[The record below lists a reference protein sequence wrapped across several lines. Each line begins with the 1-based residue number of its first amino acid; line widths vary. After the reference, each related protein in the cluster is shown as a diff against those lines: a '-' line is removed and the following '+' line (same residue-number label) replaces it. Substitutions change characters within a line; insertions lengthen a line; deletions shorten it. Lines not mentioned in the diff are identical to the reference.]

1 MTTET
6 VPTAPIATA
15 NAGRYRWVIC
25 GLLFAANA
33 INYIDRQAIG
43 VLKPTLQAEFG
54 WTEVTYGDIVFWF
67 QAAYAVGYV
76 VFGGVIDRIGARFGY
91 ALAVGIWTV
100 AHMAHAGASSVL
112 SFTLVRFGLGIGEA
126 GNFPAGLKAVAEWY
140 PKRERALAVGIFNA
154 GTNIGAVITPLIVP
168 VVTLAYGWRA
178 AFLITGLFSVIWI
191 IVWLI
196 VYKRP
201 AEQPKVSAAELAY
214 IQSDPPDPAKT
225 MPWLSLLPYRE
236 TWAYALAKFLI
247 DPIWFIFLFWL
258 PDFFSKRYGLDL
270 ASFGPPLV
278 AVYLISD
285 VGSVFGGWLSSHLI
299 KRGRTINAARKTTM
313 LICAIA
319 VTPVMFAMYA
329 DTVWLAVALVG
340 LATFGHQ
347 GFSAN
352 LYTLPSDVFPRRA
365 VASVVGIGGMLGSV
379 GGMLMAKYV
388 GYVLEEIG
396 SYTPIFVVAGCVYLL
411 ALLVIHILMPRF
423 TPVEIK

>member
-1 MTTET
+1 M
-6 VPTAPIATA
+6 
-15 NAGRYRWVIC
+15 
-25 GLLFAANA
+25 
-33 INYIDRQAIG
+33 
-43 VLKPTLQAEFG
+43 
-54 WTEVTYGDIVFWF
+54 
-67 QAAYAVGYV
+67 
-76 VFGGVIDRIGARFGY
+76 
-91 ALAVGIWTV
+91 
-100 AHMAHAGASSVL
+100 
-112 SFTLVRFGLGIGEA
+112 
-126 GNFPAGLKAVAEWY
+126 
-140 PKRERALAVGIFNA
+140 GIFNA

-168 VVTLAYGWRA
+168 AVTLAYGWRA

-214 IQSDPPDPAKT
+214 IQSDPPDPAKA

-236 TWAYALAKFLI
+236 TWAYALGKFLI

-285 VGSVFGGWLSSHLI
+285 VGSVAGGWLSSHLI
-299 KRGRTINAARKTTM
+299 KRGRTINVARKTTM

-340 LATFGHQ
+340 LATAGHQ

-396 SYTPIFVVAGCVYLL
+396 SYTPIFVVAGCVYLI
-411 ALLVIHILMPRF
+411 ALLVIHILMPRL
-423 TPVEIK
+423 TPVEMK